1 MHREHSRFS
10 DGDASLAGLGHGRSL
25 VGLRLPTRW
34 PGRGQGS
41 GELVVSSNMP
51 TAHGVGRPWVGAAGV
66 RRGLRSTGRR
76 SGRAPGRARPREER
90 GWTHSGVLRSGDN
103 VTARSVQP
111 GARVQLCRGS
121 DEERAGA
128 LGASTRHQGPPWLQ
142 CRGRRKACR
151 RGEKEMIC
159 HLRMKNNGA
168 GTQGRG

>member
-1 MHREHSRFS
+1 
-10 DGDASLAGLGHGRSL
+10 

-34 PGRGQGS
+34 LGSGAGLERARRELDHAYRSRCRALMGGSSRGQAGAS
-41 GELVVSSNMP
+41 QQGAPRWPGTWAGKAARGE
-51 TAHGVGRPWVGAAGV
+51 
-66 RRGLRSTGRR
+66 GLD
-76 SGRAPGRARPREER
+76 AL
-90 GWTHSGVLRSGDN
+90 WVLRSGDN

-111 GARVQLCRGS
+111 GARAQLCRGS

>member
-1 MHREHSRFS
+1 
-10 DGDASLAGLGHGRSL
+10 
-25 VGLRLPTRW
+25 
-34 PGRGQGS
+34 
-41 GELVVSSNMP
+41 MP

-76 SGRAPGRARPREER
+76 AGRALGRARPREER

-168 GTQGRG
+168 GTKEEGDDGAAPMATRGR